1 MAALRNTWKGKNGP
15 LLIAEV
21 GGNHEGDFDYAK
33 RLVELAINSQVDIVK
48 LQLYTGSNLVS
59 PIESKKRRSNQKI

>member
-48 LQLYTGSNLVS
+48 LQLYTGSNWSLV
-59 PIESKKRRSNQKI
+59 IGLYVIFIFHL